1 MVHPITSKYDEM
13 KELFNIAPLN
23 AGITDKFKEMNDMC
37 YNNLGM
43 YHIQRKQ
50 KSRLFK
56 TLICSECDTAGLYQV
71 A

>member
-37 YNNLGM
+37 YN
-43 YHIQRKQ
+43 
-50 KSRLFK
+50 F
-56 TLICSECDTAGLYQV
+56 
-71 A
+71 